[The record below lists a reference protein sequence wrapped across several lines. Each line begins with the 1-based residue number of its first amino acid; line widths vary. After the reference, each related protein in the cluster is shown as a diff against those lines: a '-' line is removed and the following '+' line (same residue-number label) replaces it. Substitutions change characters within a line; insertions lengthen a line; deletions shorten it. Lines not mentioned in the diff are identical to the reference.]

1 MSGLELVPIGTILGL
16 LIDQVISTTIA
27 LNDVFIEKECFE
39 TLSSYL
45 FDISPILVELQNHE
59 LNDTPAVRQILEFL
73 KEDCEKAE
81 GLVQKYKNRGKF
93 YTILFSRRIANEM
106 QDATQAIGRSL
117 SMLPLV
123 NTEVLSA
130 ISEKVNRLQGAMQKV
145 KFVASQSCLA
155 ILGRLDKG
163 IREERHDQNFRN
175 SMLEQIASFA
185 GVPIESSEIR
195 KELDSLRME
204 KEEAAARKE
213 KQAEIFLKQVIELLS
228 NDDDAHAEE
237 HIRKQYY
244 LISNLIEKSIIHNGM
259 IKEYNASLCPI
270 TGSVMVDPV
279 ILCNGTTY
287 EREAIESWFLQG
299 NTTDPRTGEALED
312 LALKPNISIRQ
323 LIQQWREKNHLLK
336 IRQAKEVLQSINNY
350 AYDDALRD
358 IQKVVKENMDTKIWI
373 AIEGLID
380 IIVLLLGISDGNLK
394 SRSFQALLDIVEC
407 HSDNKK
413 KAVEAGVLQHI
424 IECVGFDSSVCTA
437 AVNLLFELLKEND
450 RQFLAIPEEDCKWND
465 SLCRKL
471 KQQHGAIT
479 FLVVIIFDKQFSES
493 SKKVEDI
500 LFQLCF
506 NDDNMILSVASSR
519 WYKPL
524 VQCLFDGSESA
535 KHSMMRGLLGM
546 SLVDEDLE
554 QLGKAGVINP
564 LIKLAMADDESKELA
579 FSVMAK
585 LSASLETRRY
595 IVEVGG
601 LSIIL
606 EHMFS
611 SQVSPIIREN
621 CSEIFEKITSNGM
634 EFITDSGIVVP
645 NQEQMINQLLVMLP
659 TPSAPIGIRKPA
671 FRALLNISSSA
682 NAAAEKAVA
691 MPNVISN
698 ILPLLEDSDKE
709 IRELTLKFVHRFSRN
724 VPVGITNF
732 LLDDR
737 RLEAFM
743 SFLKDDSQPES
754 QILAV
759 GLLSNL
765 QKNNNQLIKRLA
777 EFGTI
782 PLLLNMLKRCTIDV
796 NNNVLELLSGFT
808 NPADIEMQESVVRFG
823 AYPLLVDFLKSGN
836 STAKARAAAL
846 ISSLSSSSPRLTK
859 MKDRTSWFC
868 FPGKKV
874 TTCEVHG
881 GICSLESSF
890 CLLDSGALPPLV
902 QLLKERDD
910 AVKLPAILALKT
922 LVQEG
927 QSGANVLHQRGAIAP
942 MLKLLSEQN
951 PALIEEVLEIL
962 DSVLDVTSLA
972 DIYSVKTWNY
982 LIPLATI
989 STENG
994 DEHLRVKVANLLR
1007 KLQLL
1012 SGTASMPTQ
1021 V

>member
-27 LNDVFIEKECFE
+27 LNDVLVEKECFKN
-39 TLSSYL
+39 LSSYL

-59 LNDTPAVRQILEFL
+59 LNDTPAVRRTLEFL

-81 GLVQKYKNRGKF
+81 GLVQKYKNSGKF
-93 YTILFSRRIANEM
+93 YTILFCRRIANEM
-106 QDATQAIGRSL
+106 QDATRAIGRSL
-117 SMLPLV
+117 AMLPLV
-123 NTEVLSA
+123 SAEVLSA
-130 ISEKVNRLQGAMQKV
+130 ISEKVNRLQAAMQNV
-145 KFVASQSCLA
+145 EYVASHSSLA
-155 ILGRLDKG
+155 ILEKLDKG
-163 IREERHDQNFRN
+163 IREERHDHNFRN
-175 SMLEQIASFA
+175 SMLEQIASV
-185 GVPIESSEIR
+185 GVPIEPSEIK

-213 KQAEIFLKQVIELLS
+213 KQEEIFLKQVIELLS
-228 NDDDAHAEE
+228 NDDDVHAEE
-237 HIRKQYY
+237 RIRKQYD
-244 LISNLIEKSIIHNGM
+244 LISNLVEKSRIHNGM

-270 TGSVMVDPV
+270 TKSVMVNPV

-287 EREAIESWFLQG
+287 EREAIEAWFLQG
-299 NTTDPRTGEALED
+299 NTTDPHTGETLED
-312 LALKPNISIRQ
+312 LALKPNISVRQ
-323 LIQQWREKNHLLK
+323 LIQQWREKNQLLK
-336 IRQAKEVLQSINNY
+336 IRQAKEILQSTNSSG
-350 AYDDALRD
+350 YDDALRD

-380 IIVLLLGISDGNLK
+380 IIVLLMGISDGNLK
-394 SRSFQALLDIVEC
+394 SRFFQALLDIVER
-407 HSDNKK
+407 HSDNKN
-413 KAVEAGVLQHI
+413 KAVAAGVLQHI
-424 IECVGFDSSVCTA
+424 VECVGLDSSVCTA
-437 AVNLLFELLKEND
+437 AVNLLSELLQEND
-450 RQFLAIPEEDCKWND
+450 RQFLAIPEEDCKWNET
-465 SLCRKL
+465 LCRKL

-479 FLVVIIFDKQFSES
+479 FLVVIILDKQFSES

-506 NDDNMILSVASSR
+506 NDDNMILSVASYR

-524 VQCLFDGSESA
+524 VHRLFDGSESA
-535 KHSMMRGLLGM
+535 KHRMMRGLLGM
-546 SLVDEDLE
+546 QLVEDDLE
-554 QLGKAGVINP
+554 QLGEAGVIKP
-564 LIKLAMADDESKELA
+564 LIKLAMADDESKELT

-585 LSASLETRRY
+585 LSASLKTRRY
-595 IVEVGG
+595 IAEEGG
-601 LSIIL
+601 FSIIL
-606 EHMFS
+606 EQMFS
-611 SQVSPIIREN
+611 SQASPIIRES

-634 EFITDSGIVVP
+634 EFFTGSGVVVP
-645 NQEQMINQLLVMLP
+645 NQEQISKLLVMLP
-659 TPSAPIGIRKPA
+659 IPSTPIGIRKPA
-671 FRALLNISSSA
+671 FRALLNISSSE

-691 MPNVISN
+691 TPNVISD
-698 ILPLLEDSDKE
+698 ILPLLQDSDKE
-709 IRELTLKFVHRFSRN
+709 IQELTLKFVHRFSRN
-724 VPVGITNF
+724 VPIGITDF

-743 SFLKDDSQPES
+743 SFLKDDSQPET

-765 QKNNNQLIKRLA
+765 QKNNQLIKRLA

-808 NPADIEMQESVVRFG
+808 NPADIKMQESVVRLG
-823 AYPLLVDFLKSGN
+823 AYPLLVDFLKSGS

-846 ISSLSSSSPRLTK
+846 ISSLSSSSPKLTK
-859 MKDRTSWFC
+859 MKDQTSCFC

-902 QLLKERDD
+902 RLLKERDD

-927 QSGANVLHQRGAIAP
+927 QRGANVLHQLGAIAP
-942 MLKLLSEQN
+942 MLNLLSEQN
-951 PALIEEVLEIL
+951 AALIEEVLEIL
-962 DSVLDVTSLA
+962 ERVFSVRAVAGNYSGQAMKSLIELSHNQNM
-972 DIYSVKTWNY
+972 D
-982 LIPLATI
+982 
-989 STENG
+989 
-994 DEHLRVKVANLLR
+994 DHLRAKAAKILSNLEIFS
-1007 KLQLL
+1007 K
-1012 SGTASMPTQ
+1012 SGSYP